1 MSQKCEVSMTNKA
14 YTYLIAQMHEQN
26 KKYLRLR
33 MKPTGCSGW
42 EYVTSFE
49 DEVIE
54 GDYEFL
60 SRDVSV
66 TIPDKQLIDFNGSC
80 IDLRQETLG
89 QRKIVLSNP
98 NAMDHC
104 GCGDSF
110 ALKNK
115 DTK

>member
-1 MSQKCEVSMTNKA
+1 MEPIT
-14 YTYLIAQMHEQN
+14 TT
-26 KKYLRLR
+26 R
-33 MKPTGCSGW
+33 CSTRSHW
-42 EYVTSFE
+42 NYFTSGLQHARQ
-49 DEVIE
+49 
-54 GDYEFL
+54 GDYEFI

-115 DTK
+115 DSK